1 MNVVETGPNIRR
13 AIQRSQ
19 LARNAFNRRRRRTA
33 IVFSAL
39 IAATIP
45 ASLAILGVGSSDM
58 ARAAQ
63 SGAKSLAELLG
74 QRSPGERTQ
83 AELTKM
89 KKTRALA
96 KVRHA
101 AAPAVKGP
109 SPLTLARILLPPV
122 EDFPV
127 DLGNP
132 MVTAQAPR
140 PLSFYVS
147 PPPGAGGGGIV
158 TPPGAGGGGIV
169 TPPGPGGGGTVVT
182 PPGEKPPGD
191 IFPPRPSEL
200 VVPPPAVPEPGTWA
214 MMLLGFGLMGWSL
227 RRDRVHRAPI
237 CAA

>member
-1 MNVVETGPNIRR
+1 VNVVETGPNIRR

-58 ARAAQ
+58 ARAAE

-101 AAPAVKGP
+101 AATPAVKGP

-122 EDFPV
+122 EDLPV

-132 MVTAQAPR
+132 MVTAQAPQ

-158 TPPGAGGGGIV
+158 V